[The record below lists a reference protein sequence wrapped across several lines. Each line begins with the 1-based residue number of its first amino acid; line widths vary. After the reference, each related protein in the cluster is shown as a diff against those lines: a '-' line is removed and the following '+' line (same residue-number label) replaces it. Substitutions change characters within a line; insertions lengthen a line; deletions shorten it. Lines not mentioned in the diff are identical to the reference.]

1 MRLVPEK
8 PRIGKHGCYSRVSKT
23 SFITRVFL
31 YKYSEGINIQFNK
44 ILILACYNQG
54 IHHCLGYHSQMVNS
68 IREYRYL
75 YAFPREKKST
85 KHFVNLVN
93 MQVIMRHSVSHCT
106 RRNTGCITN
115 YMSAIIL
122 SSSLRPPP
130 PTLPSSLSLPT
141 PTLRYPLP
149 TFLLST
155 NLICYIGVQHEK

>member
-68 IREYRYL
+68 IREYRYP

-85 KHFVNLVN
+85 KHFVNLFN
-93 MQVIMRHSVSHCT
+93 MQVIMRHS
-106 RRNTGCITN
+106 RKP
-115 YMSAIIL
+115 
-122 SSSLRPPP
+122 LRPKEHGLHNELHERHHFVLLTAP
-130 PTLPSSLSLPT
+130 PTPYPPFLSFPPYPHTSLPT
-141 PTLRYPLP
+141 PNFSP
-149 TFLLST
+149 F
-155 NLICYIGVQHEK
+155 N

>member
-85 KHFVNLVN
+85 KHFVNLFN
-93 MQVIMRHSVSHCT
+93 MQVTMRHS
-106 RRNTGCITN
+106 RKP
-115 YMSAIIL
+115 
-122 SSSLRPPP
+122 LRPKEHGLHNELHERHHFVLLTVPPP

>member
-8 PRIGKHGCYSRVSKT
+8 PRIAKHGCYSRVSKT

-85 KHFVNLVN
+85 KHFVNLFN
-93 MQVIMRHSVSHCT
+93 MQVIMRHS
-106 RRNTGCITN
+106 RKP
-115 YMSAIIL
+115 
-122 SSSLRPPP
+122 LRPKEHGLHNELHERHHFVLLTAP
-130 PTLPSSLSLPT
+130 PTPYPPFLSFPPYPHTSLPT
-141 PTLRYPLP
+141 PNFSP
-149 TFLLST
+149 F
-155 NLICYIGVQHEK
+155 N